1 MRPVPDLSIAH
12 YRHFLLVAELR
23 SFRAA
28 AARAYRSQP
37 ALSLSIQE
45 MEQRLGQPLFER
57 GSRVN
62 LTLFGQ
68 ACLPLARELVEH
80 HDRVNGTIAGMASRE
95 TGLLTLASVA
105 TAAIHWIPDLVAEYR
120 AAHPGVSLRLFD
132 DNSEG
137 VERMVLS
144 GQVEL
149 GVCSPVLRDKRLAF
163 EPLWRDSFG
172 LVCQRGHPLARRT
185 SVTWKEI
192 STLPLIGTVAHR
204 QLADYPQ
211 AAFMLDQ
218 PLFVSNMMSLLA
230 MLERGVGVTV
240 LASLVMPPEW
250 RELAFVPL
258 VRPRIE
264 RHLGITRLAGRTLSP
279 AGAAMEDLLRASAAR
294 MK

>member
-1 MRPVPDLSIAH
+1 MGLMQDLSIAH
-12 YRHFLLVAELR
+12 YRHFLLVAELH

-57 GSRVN
+57 TSRVT
-62 LTLFGQ
+62 LTPFGQ
-68 ACLPLARELVEH
+68 ACLPLARDLVEH
-80 HDRVNGTIAGMASRE
+80 HDRVNGAMAGMASRE
-95 TGLLTLASVA
+95 SGLLTLASVA
-105 TAAIHWIPDLVAEYR
+105 TAAIHWIPALIAEYR
-120 AAHPGVSLRLFD
+120 HAHPGVALRLYD

-163 EPLWRDSFG
+163 EPLWRDAFG
-172 LVCQRGHPLARRT
+172 LICQREHALARRT

-192 STLPLIGTVAHR
+192 STLPLIGTVAHQ
-204 QLADYPQ
+204 QLAGYPQ
-211 AAFMLDQ
+211 AAFMLNR
-218 PLFVSNMMSLLA
+218 PFFVSNMMSLLA

-240 LASLVMPPEW
+240 LARLVMPPEM
-250 RELAFVPL
+250 RELVFVPL

-279 AGAAMEDLLRASAAR
+279 AGAGMEALLRASAAR
-294 MK
+294 MG